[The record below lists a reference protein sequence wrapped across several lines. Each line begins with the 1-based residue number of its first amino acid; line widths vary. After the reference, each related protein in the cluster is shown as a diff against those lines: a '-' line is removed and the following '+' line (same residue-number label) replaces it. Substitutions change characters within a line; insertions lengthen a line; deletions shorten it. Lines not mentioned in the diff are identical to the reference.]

1 MKYRQTR
8 SGDSFSDLGRC
19 GSDAGLARL
28 ISGPGVMLS
37 ALVLVGCSG
46 GSPVTAPTGTDP
58 TLNCTGNCANATTN
72 LTAADVQQVIA
83 QGVAEAQAR
92 NVNATIAVVDRVGN
106 VLAVYR
112 MGFAGTR
119 SVTVTTTPQIPVINT
134 PPPTPPTAIPPAVNP
149 GAVAGGLEGVR
160 LPVAAAPVNI
170 DHAAAIAKAV
180 TGAYLSS
187 EGNAFSSRVASQIV
201 QENFN
206 PGEMFQPAGPLFGV
220 QFSSLPCSDLMR
232 RFNGVGV
239 SAGPQR
245 TPLGLSA
252 DPGGFPLYKGGTVV
266 GGVGVIAD
274 GFYSIDKSVLDTDSD
289 FDEAIALA
297 ATFNFSAPVDRRADR
312 ITVDGKVLRFTD
324 VEFAQL
330 ASNPASAPAFAAIPA
345 GVGSLIPVPGYTDGV
360 VRDGTAFGLAAS
372 GIRPDGDQN
381 FPGRDAFVLVD
392 DTNALRFPPIAGTD
406 AAQTGG
412 VSLTDTEVRTLLSSA
427 LDVANSARAQ
437 IRRPTGSQARVT
449 ISVVDSLGVI
459 LGIAR
464 TRDAPV
470 FGTDVSLQKART
482 AALLSSNTAAAF
494 ISTLPDAKY
503 LSTTDQSVTVSTA
516 IPMNNYVNTFRSF
529 MGNPNALADGAVAYT
544 DRANGNLA
552 RPFFPDGINDAGM
565 NGPLSK
571 PPGQWSVFSS
581 GMQLDMSINAVL
593 QHVLFVAGAIAADV
607 APGCAGVQL
616 ANDLSSVGQTI
627 AGVRVGNGLQIFP
640 GSVPIYR
647 GNTLIGAIG
656 VSGDGVDQ
664 DDMIAFLGV
673 DGASQALNGAINNA
687 PMALRADTQ
696 TPQGIRLRYVQCPQA
711 PFINN
716 TADNVCGGK

>member
-1 MKYRQTR
+1 M
-8 SGDSFSDLGRC
+8 LG
-19 GSDAGLARL
+19 
-28 ISGPGVMLS
+28 
-37 ALVLVGCSG
+37 ALLLVGCSG
-46 GSPVTAPTGTDP
+46 GSPITPPTGTDTTP
-58 TLNCTGNCANATTN
+58 TSCTGNCATANTN

-83 QGVAEAQAR
+83 QAVAEAQAR
-92 NVNATIAVVDRVGN
+92 SANATIAVVDRVGN
-106 VLAVYR
+106 VLGVYR
-112 MGFAGTR
+112 MGFAGNR
-119 SVTVTTTPQIPVINT
+119 SVTLTTTPQVPVINT
-134 PPPTPPTAIPPAVNP
+134 APPTPITATPPAVNP
-149 GAVAGGLEGVR
+149 GAVAGGLEGIR
-160 LPVAAAPVNI
+160 LPTAAALVNI

-187 EGNAFSSRVASQIV
+187 EGNAFSTRVASQIV

-220 QFSSLPCSDLMR
+220 QFSSLACSDLVR

-274 GFYSIDKSVLDTDSD
+274 GFYTIDKSILDVDGD
-289 FDEAIALA
+289 VDEAIAMA

-312 ITVDGKVLRFTD
+312 ITVDGKGLRFTD

-330 ASNPASAPAFAAIPA
+330 ASTPAQAPAFAAIAA
-345 GVGSLIPVPGYTDGV
+345 GVGALIPVPGYTDGI
-360 VRDGTAFGLAAS
+360 VRDGTAFGTPAS
-372 GIRPDGDQN
+372 GFRPDGDQN

-406 AAQTGG
+406 AAVTGNQ
-412 VSLTDTEVRTLLSSA
+412 SLTALEVQTMLNSA
-427 LDVANSARAQ
+427 LDVANRARAQ

-449 ISVVDSLGVI
+449 ISIVDTQGVVLGV
-459 LGIAR
+459 AR

-482 AALLSSNTAAAF
+482 AAFLSSNSAAAF
-494 ISTLPDAKY
+494 LQTLPDAKY
-503 LSTTDQSVTVSTA
+503 LSTTDVSVTVSTA
-516 IPMNNYVNTFRSF
+516 IPMNSYVTQFQAF
-529 MGNPNALADGAVAYT
+529 MGNPNALADGAIAYT
-544 DRANGNLA
+544 DRAQGNLA
-552 RPFFPDGINDAGM
+552 RPFFPDGINNAGM

-571 PPGQWSVFSS
+571 PSGQWSVFST
-581 GMQLDMSINAVL
+581 GMQLDVSMNAIL

-627 AGVRVGNGLQIFP
+627 NGVRLANGLQIFP

-647 GNTLIGAIG
+647 GSTLIGGIG
-656 VSGDGVDQ
+656 ISGDGVDQ
-664 DDMIAFLGV
+664 DDMVAFLGLNN
-673 DGASQALNGAINNA
+673 ASQALNGAINNA
-687 PMALRADTQ
+687 PMAMRSDTQ
-696 TPQGIRLRYVQCPQA
+696 TPQGVRLRYVQCPQA
-711 PFINN
+711 PFIDT
-716 TADNVCGGK
+716 TADNVCGGL